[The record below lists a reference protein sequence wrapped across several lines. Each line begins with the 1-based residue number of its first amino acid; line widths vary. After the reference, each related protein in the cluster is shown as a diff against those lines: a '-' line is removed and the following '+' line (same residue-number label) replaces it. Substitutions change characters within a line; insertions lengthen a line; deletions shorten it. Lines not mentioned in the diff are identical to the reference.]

1 MKKSIIREIKNTVK
15 DTNSGNREILEL
27 DTFTVSWNITLQKC
41 NFMLDIPFL
50 LTEGSNEGKIT

>member
-27 DTFTVSWNITLQKC
+27 DTFTVS
-41 NFMLDIPFL
+41 
-50 LTEGSNEGKIT
+50 